1 MIPDDQKTFI
11 KQIASLLTV
20 IVLTLSIKPRMIP
33 DEHRKLMK
41 QVTSLLI
48 VFMLTVVIAFE
59 SATRIV
65 VANKACHTNTTLSIV
80 EKILNNTDLIETL
93 K

>member
-1 MIPDDQKTFI
+1 
-11 KQIASLLTV
+11 
-20 IVLTLSIKPRMIP
+20 
-33 DEHRKLMK
+33 MK